1 MWIPKNMYCIRKNNL
16 KKKMRMRAAEDADW
30 MRDAF
35 GCLFFFSLLFPY
47 WLQTMIRGGI
57 VMFEKLRQLTK
68 LHLFGHLCERDYSI
82 GRPLYI

>member
-47 WLQTMIRGGI
+47 WLRTMIR
-57 VMFEKLRQLTK
+57 VQLINVNSEMK
-68 LHLFGHLCERDYSI
+68 KILIYFSS
-82 GRPLYI
+82 